1 MSEKAISAARQ
12 LGRDNARPPAQWSSE
27 PNGGFSTV
35 ESWTRVNDN
44 FKQVNIARQLG
55 DEQSV
60 LEFWRRMIKVRTQ
73 HKDLFTHGV
82 FELLDRDNETRV
94 SFLKTSK
101 NGRKKVLVALNFS
114 GDEAYLYVLE
124 DLKRQRLE
132 LVISSAEVR
141 GAEERLRPWEGRT
154 YALEV

>member
-1 MSEKAISAARQ
+1 
-12 LGRDNARPPAQWSSE
+12 
-27 PNGGFSTV
+27 
-35 ESWTRVNDN
+35 VNDN